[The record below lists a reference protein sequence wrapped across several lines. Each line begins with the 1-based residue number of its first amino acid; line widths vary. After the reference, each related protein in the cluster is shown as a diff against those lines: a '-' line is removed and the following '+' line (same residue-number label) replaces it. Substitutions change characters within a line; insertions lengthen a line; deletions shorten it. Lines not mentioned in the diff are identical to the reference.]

1 MIMNFENVREILTRE
16 ALSAGLEEYEI
27 YFTESSQLSTE
38 TLKDEISS
46 FSSGSGA
53 GVSFR
58 CIVHGH
64 VGVAATE
71 LFDEEELKSLVRR
84 AMDNAAVI
92 ENDDLAIIYEGAGEY
107 GKTTMPAFEMP
118 SSGEIKEIALAL
130 QAQTYKGSE
139 LVADGTQ
146 SGVFAEVNRF
156 ELANSKG
163 LRLSNT
169 VSLGGAFVQA
179 VVNREGEAEEAFDFS
194 LGYDEAEK
202 LPEKAL
208 NKAIA
213 KLGATEIASGK
224 YKIIMDGRQMR
235 SMLSAFC
242 SVFSGKNALL
252 GLSLL
257 KGKEGEKIA
266 ADCVTLIDDPLME
279 GSCVQTSFD
288 GEGVAAYKKN
298 VIENGVLNTLLYD
311 LSTAHKAGVK
321 TTGNG
326 QRGSYAQQVSISPF
340 TFYIEGGELTD
351 EELLEKMGDGILVT
365 ELKGLHAGANAV
377 TGDFSIESAGFLV
390 ENGRVTRAV
399 KGFTVAGNFFDLLK
413 NIQALSNNVKFGLP
427 SGFTVFGSPD
437 VLLPEMSVAGK

>member
-1 MIMNFENVREILTRE
+1 MNFESVRQILAE
-16 ALSAGLEEYEI
+16 QAKKAGLCDYEI

-46 FSSGSGA
+46 FSGGSGA

-58 CIVHGH
+58 CIVDGH

-71 LFDEEELKSLVRR
+71 LFTKEELESLVTR

-92 ENDDLAIIYEGAGEY
+92 ENDDLAVIYGGSESY
-107 GKTTMPAFEMP
+107 GKTDMPEFTMPE
-118 SSGEIKEIALAL
+118 SSELKALAL
-130 QAQTYKGSE
+130 RLQAATYSE
-139 LVADGTQ
+139 SQLVTDGTQ

-194 LGYDEAEK
+194 LGYGEAEK
-202 LPEKAL
+202 LPKKAVEKAQ
-208 NKAIA
+208 A
-213 KLGATEIASGK
+213 KLGTTEIPSGK
-224 YKIIMDGRQMR
+224 YKIIIDGRQMR
-235 SMLSAFC
+235 SLLSAFS

-266 ADCVTLIDDPLME
+266 ADCVTLIDDPMMK
-279 GSCVQTSFD
+279 GSFVQTPFD
-288 GEGVAAYKKN
+288 GEGVAAYRKS
-298 VIENGVLNTLLYD
+298 VIENGTLNTLLYD
-311 LSTAHKAGVK
+311 LATAAKAGVA

-340 TFYIEGGELTD
+340 TFYIKGGELSD
-351 EELLEKMGDGILVT
+351 KELLEKMGDGILVT
-365 ELKGLHAGANAV
+365 EFKGLHAGANAV

-390 ENGRVTRAV
+390 KDGRISGAI

-413 NIQALSNNVKFGLP
+413 NIQAVSDNVKFGLP